1 MNWYGNTNVS
11 EEGSSSTPKILG
23 ARFDVWKEVK
33 IKVVFWIIAVA
44 LSLVSTYLTGTSG
57 LDAPILYTLLIL
69 SGGKITYKDF
79 LFFHLVDIYNKF
91 SALIKC

>member
-1 MNWYGNTNVS
+1 VNWYGNTNVS

-23 ARFDVWKEVK
+23 ARFDVLEEVK

-44 LSLVSTYLTGTSG
+44 LSVVSTYFTGTSG
-57 LDAPILYTLLIL
+57 LDAPIFYTLQIL
-69 SGGKITYKDF
+69 SRGKIAYKTF

-91 SALIKC
+91 SALI